1 MVLYIIVG
9 LLLFGLLI
17 AVHEGGHFL
26 AAKGLGVQ
34 VNEFSVGMGPAI
46 LSRQRGET
54 VYSLRALPLGG
65 YCAMEGEEEDSQNP
79 RSFSRKPAWRKLI
92 ILAAGSG
99 MNFLA
104 GFLLVVVLFA
114 SAGSFAVPV
123 IRDFAEGFPY
133 AGEEGLQRGDRILSV
148 NGHRVSIYS
157 EAVTQLSAAAGAPMD
172 LVVEREGER
181 VALHD
186 LPLQP
191 REYTVEGERVTMYGL
206 FFATQEATLPNLLAQ
221 SWHTCGYFARAVWS
235 GLEMLVRGQVALED
249 MSGPVGIV
257 SYLGQAGS
265 QGGSLAAGLQN
276 VVYVVALIAVNL
288 AIMNLLP
295 LPALDGGRILLLL
308 VGEVWF
314 LFSGQK
320 LNPRYEAWIHAVGF
334 FLLILLMVFVTF
346 SDIGKLV
353 D

>member
-1 MVLYIIVG
+1 
-9 LLLFGLLI
+9 
-17 AVHEGGHFL
+17 
-26 AAKGLGVQ
+26 
-34 VNEFSVGMGPAI
+34 MGPAI
-46 LSRQRGET
+46 LSRKRGET
-54 VYSLRALPLGG
+54 LYSLRALPLGG
-65 YCAMEGEEEDSQNP
+65 YCAMEGEEENSDNP

-104 GFLLVVVLFA
+104 GFLLVALLFA

-123 IRDFAEGFPY
+123 VRDFAEGFPY
-133 AGEEGLQRGDRILSV
+133 AGEDGLQQGDRILSV
-148 NGHRVSIYS
+148 NGHRVSTYS
-157 EAVTQLSAAAGAPMD
+157 EAVTQLSAASAPMD
-172 LVVEREGER
+172 LVVERDGEK
-181 VALHD
+181 VALSD
-186 LPLQP
+186 FPLQP
-191 REYTVEGERVTMYGL
+191 QEYTVEGQTVTMYGI
-206 FFATQEATLPNLLAQ
+206 FFATEEATLPNLLTQ

-235 GLEMLVRGQVALED
+235 GLEMLVRGQVSLDD

-265 QGGSLAAGLQN
+265 QGGSLMAGLQN

-295 LPALDGGRILLLL
+295 IPALDGGRILLLL

-320 LNPRYEAWIHAVGF
+320 LNPKYEAWIHAVGF

-353 D
+353 Q

>member
-79 RSFSRKPAWRKLI
+79 RSFSRKPAWRKFI

-148 NGHRVSIYS
+148 NGHRVSTYS

-221 SWHTCGYFARAVWS
+221 SWHTCGYFARGGVVGAGDAGPGPGGPGGHVRPGGHRLLPGPGGQPG
-235 GLEMLVRGQVALED
+235 GLPGRRAAERGVRG
-249 MSGPVGIV
+249 GPHRGEPGH
-257 SYLGQAGS
+257 YEP
-265 QGGSLAAGLQN
+265 AA
-276 VVYVVALIAVNL
+276 
-288 AIMNLLP
+288 

-353 D
+353 E